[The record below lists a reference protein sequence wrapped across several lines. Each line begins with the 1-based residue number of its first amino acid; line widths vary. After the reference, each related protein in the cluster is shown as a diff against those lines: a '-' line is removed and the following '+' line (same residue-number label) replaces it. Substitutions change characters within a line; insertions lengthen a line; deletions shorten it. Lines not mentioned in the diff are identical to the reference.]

1 LFYLKEDNIKK
12 VLEKNFAKS
21 VVETLM
27 ILVRLRPRSTKA
39 RFLILAYGAV
49 TE

>member
-1 LFYLKEDNIKK
+1 LVYLKEDNPKK
-12 VLEKNFAKS
+12 FWNKFAES
-21 VVETLM
+21 VETLM
-27 ILVRLRPRSTKA
+27 VLVRLWPHSTKA